1 MNRYLAG
8 AGVAAILLANATAI
22 AAERTV
28 TLTLGNLF
36 CASCPYIVERTL
48 ARVDGVKKA
57 DVSFRDKTAVVT
69 FDDGKTNVA
78 NVAALTAATADIGFP
93 STVVE

>member
-78 NVAALTAATADIGFP
+78 ALTAATADIGFP